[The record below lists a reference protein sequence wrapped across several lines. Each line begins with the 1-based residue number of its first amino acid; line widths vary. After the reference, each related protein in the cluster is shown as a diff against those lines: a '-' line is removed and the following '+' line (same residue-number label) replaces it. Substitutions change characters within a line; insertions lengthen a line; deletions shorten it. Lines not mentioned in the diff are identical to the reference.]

1 MDEIDR
7 KIGGF
12 TLSFINAKP
21 NRRKSELYWI
31 GFLSGL
37 LASGRLEASERFPL
51 IAEAEHFF
59 NCLADPDAYEL
70 VQDLGCSDAYSNDE
84 IFDLIEQIVEVRSKT
99 LGELKIRDM
108 RWSPDFGQGVKLV
121 SEVVPIRWTGLRLS

>member
-59 NCLADPDAYEL
+59 NCLADLDAYEL

-121 SEVVPIRWTGLRLS
+121 SEVVPGFRTGS